1 MIRQTFQKSIDGLP
15 AALSSIQGIVDPLKV
30 SFFCI
35 SGKIGR
41 IEKYQIERSSDSQEQ
56 ISSHDLNSLGLCCP
70 DSMRVYVRREEA
82 LNPKSQFSGD
92 KAAAATDLKHAIL
105 WPRLD
110 QGAIEK
116 EKSIFLRRINLLG
129 SKL

>member
-1 MIRQTFQKSIDGLP
+1 
-15 AALSSIQGIVDPLKV
+15 
-30 SFFCI
+30 
-35 SGKIGR
+35 
-41 IEKYQIERSSDSQEQ
+41 
-56 ISSHDLNSLGLCCP
+56 
-70 DSMRVYVRREEA
+70 MRVYVRREEA
-82 LNPKSQFSGD
+82 LDPKSQFSRD